1 MAMDT
6 RELIQIE
13 MSRMNDAQL
22 DELYAVARQLANAQ
36 QQRPKTPTRSIF
48 TALKHIRIQGPAD
61 LSTTYERYM
70 GRDADDGPDLC

>member
-6 RELIQIE
+6 RELIQLE
-13 MSRMNDAQL
+13 MSRMNDEQL
-22 DELYAVARQLANAQ
+22 DELYAVASQLVNAHQ
-36 QQRPKTPTRSIF
+36 QTPKPPTRSIF
-48 TALKHIRIQGPAD
+48 AALKHIRIQGPED

>member
-1 MAMDT
+1 MTMDT
-6 RELIQIE
+6 RELIQVE
-13 MSRMNDAQL
+13 MNRMSDEQL
-22 DELYAVARQLANAQ
+22 DELYAVARQLVNTQ
-36 QQRPKTPTRSIF
+36 HQSPKTPTGSIF